1 MGMPVPVVVGSR
13 FALEPGSGSR
23 SVPVRPALFG
33 AIFGVLG
40 VVAVFTFANGIDGT
54 INDPQRFGQT
64 WELST
69 FIGYNNVDYAPTD
82 EVIAQI
88 AADADVTAVNDV
100 RLDVAQIA
108 GVAVSVLT
116 LDPVDQP
123 LDIVL
128 TKGTIASKP
137 GEITIG
143 PRTAE
148 ATGLEVGD
156 TVAVPGLDG
165 DVELTV
171 TGVGFVYPSPHND
184 YASGGWV
191 TADTY
196 DSLFDGFKFHL
207 ILSDVAPGVDAMTV
221 AERLGALG
229 LGTGPNEPLPEQRQ
243 LLQVQAIPWF
253 LAGFLA
259 LLGIA
264 AVGHALATAVRRRR
278 GDLAV
283 LRAVGM
289 TRPQSRGVVVAQ
301 ATILALIGLAV
312 GIPLGIAL
320 GRTVWRYVA
329 DITPAY
335 YVPPFAFLA
344 VGLVVPLAVLAANL
358 MAIRPSWKAAN
369 MQLGEEL
376 RSE

>member
-1 MGMPVPVVVGSR
+1 
-13 FALEPGSGSR
+13 
-23 SVPVRPALFG
+23 
-33 AIFGVLG
+33 
-40 VVAVFTFANGIDGT
+40 
-54 INDPQRFGQT
+54 
-64 WELST
+64 
-69 FIGYNNVDYAPTD
+69 
-82 EVIAQI
+82 
-88 AADADVTAVNDV
+88 
-100 RLDVAQIA
+100 
-108 GVAVSVLT
+108 
-116 LDPVDQP
+116 
-123 LDIVL
+123 
-128 TKGTIASKP
+128 
-137 GEITIG
+137 
-143 PRTAE
+143 
-148 ATGLEVGD
+148 
-156 TVAVPGLDG
+156 
-165 DVELTV
+165 
-171 TGVGFVYPSPHND
+171 
-184 YASGGWV
+184 V

-221 AERLGALG
+221 AERLGPLG
-229 LGTGPNEPLPEQRQ
+229 LGTSPNEQLPEQRQ

-283 LRAVGM
+283 LRAIGM

>member
-1 MGMPVPVVVGSR
+1 M
-13 FALEPGSGSR
+13 
-23 SVPVRPALFG
+23 
-33 AIFGVLG
+33 
-40 VVAVFTFANGIDGT
+40 
-54 INDPQRFGQT
+54 
-64 WELST
+64 
-69 FIGYNNVDYAPTD
+69 
-82 EVIAQI
+82 
-88 AADADVTAVNDV
+88 
-100 RLDVAQIA
+100 
-108 GVAVSVLT
+108 VLT
-116 LDPVDQP
+116 E
-123 LDIVL
+123 
-128 TKGTIASKP
+128 GTLATGP

-148 ATGLEVGD
+148 ATGLDVGD
-156 TVAVPGLDG
+156 TVDVPGTDG
-165 DVELTV
+165 EVELTV
-171 TGVGFVYPSPHND
+171 TGIGFVFPSPHND

-196 DSLFDGFKFHL
+196 DSLFDGFKFHF
-207 ILSDVAPGVDAMTV
+207 IVIDVASGVDPPTV
-221 AERLGALG
+221 ADRLGTLG
-229 LGTGPNEPLPEQRQ
+229 IQTEPNSPLAEQRQ
-243 LLQVQAIPWF
+243 LQQVQAIPWF

-278 GDLAV
+278 RDLAV

-301 ATILALIGLAV
+301 ATTLALIGIAV

-329 DITPAY
+329 DLTPAFF
-335 YVPPFAFLA
+335 VPPFALVA
-344 VGLVVPLAVLAANL
+344 VALVVPVALLAANL

-369 MQLGEEL
+369 MRLGEEL